1 MGVNLTPN
9 EILIISLVSLIALG
23 PKQLP
28 DAVRRVAKG
37 IAELRRHTSELRNQ
51 VSSVV
56 DKSVEDSHDVELQRQ
71 VQESEDLKSR
81 KDKTSES
88 E

>member
-1 MGVNLTPN
+1 MGVNLPPN
-9 EILIISLVSLIALG
+9 ERLIISLVALIALG

-81 KDKTSES
+81 KDKTCES

>member
-1 MGVNLTPN
+1 MFVILTPN
-9 EILIISLVSLIALG
+9 EILIISLVALIALG

>member
-9 EILIISLVSLIALG
+9 EILIISLVALIALG

-28 DAVRRVAKG
+28 NAVRKAARG
-37 IAELRRHTSELRNQ
+37 ISELRRYSSEFRAE

-56 DKSVEDSHDVELQRQ
+56 DKAVEDSHDAELQRQ
-71 VQESEDLKSR
+71 VEESGELN
-81 KDKTSES
+81 SETKNTRDP

>member
-9 EILIISLVSLIALG
+9 EILIISLVALIALG

-71 VQESEDLKSR
+71 VQESEDLNSR

>member
-9 EILIISLVSLIALG
+9 EILIISLVALIALG

-37 IAELRRHTSELRNQ
+37 ITELRRHTSELRTQ

-71 VQESEDLKSR
+71 VQESDDLKSR
-81 KDKTSES
+81 EDQTREP

>member
-9 EILIISLVSLIALG
+9 EILIISLVALIALG

-37 IAELRRHTSELRNQ
+37 SAELRRHTSELRNQ

>member
-1 MGVNLTPN
+1 LGVNLTPN
-9 EILIISLVSLIALG
+9 EILIISLVALIALG

-28 DAVRRVAKG
+28 DAVRKAARALS
-37 IAELRRHTSELRNQ
+37 ELRRHSSELRAE

-56 DKSVEDSHDVELQRQ
+56 DKAVEDSHDVELQRQ
-71 VQESEDLKSR
+71 VQKSGDLESEKQKAR
-81 KDKTSES
+81 ES

>member
-1 MGVNLTPN
+1 MNLTPN
-9 EILIISLVSLIALG
+9 EILIISLVALIALG

-37 IAELRRHTSELRNQ
+37 IAEFRRHTSELRNQ